1 MPSSSGKSLNTL
13 GLGDGAPSA
22 PTYGDEP
29 LLAHGEEG
37 LLRPGGTP
45 VLLLGIHPR
54 GSIRSPEAGPCS
66 CSLPLDIYNTQSS
79 LPTGYGSQKQG
90 PWPCPGVG
98 TRVPKDCHSRA
109 QKAHQCLELEQPP
122 PRKPGRVTPGVRCR
136 QVPIG

>member
-66 CSLPLDIYNTQSS
+66 CSLPLDIYNAQSS
-79 LPTGYGSQKQG
+79 LPEQAM
-90 PWPCPGVG
+90 GVRS
-98 TRVPKDCHSRA
+98 RVPGRA
-109 QKAHQCLELEQPP
+109 LEWGHGC
-122 PRKPGRVTPGVRCR
+122 PRIVTRELRRPTSA
-136 QVPIG
+136 